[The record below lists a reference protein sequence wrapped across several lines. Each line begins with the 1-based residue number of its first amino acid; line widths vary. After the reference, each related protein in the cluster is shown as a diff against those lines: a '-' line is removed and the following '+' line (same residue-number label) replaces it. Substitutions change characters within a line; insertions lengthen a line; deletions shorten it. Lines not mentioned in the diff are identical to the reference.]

1 MLAAL
6 ADESLPIDR
15 SPHHTTNRV
24 AILGFASGGNLALA
38 VSQLDSI
45 HYHSLA
51 PAAAISVAG
60 VLDLSTST
68 EDKLENRYYKPTLK
82 PSKRGDKD
90 SLGPV
95 MPALCWG
102 YVPDGIDLYN
112 PLLSPG
118 YADRADLPPYIGM
131 VGSELDFLAHEA
143 WRFACRLSR
152 EGAGVDH
159 GSPDPDSKDA
169 QWRVVGQAG
178 VHSGSPLRGLEEGAS
193 DERFAFEEN
202 WEGGGV
208 KWLLVPDVLHG
219 FDNRFYREMDTR
231 QEDIRDAEIK
241 TAAYLKEIGTWLRER
256 VWKL

>member
-24 AILGFASGGNLALA
+24 AVLGFASGGNLALA

-45 HYHSLA
+45 HNHPLA

-60 VLDLSTST
+60 VLDFTIST
-68 EDKLENRYYKPTLK
+68 ENKLENRYYKSTLK
-82 PSKRGDKD
+82 PSERGDKD

-102 YVPDGIDLYN
+102 YVPYV
-112 PLLSPG
+112 
-118 YADRADLPPYIGM
+118 A
-131 VGSELDFLAHEA
+131 SELDFLAHEA
-143 WRFACRLSR
+143 WRFACRLPL

-159 GSPDPDSKDA
+159 GMPDPESEEA
-169 QWRVVGQAG
+169 QWRVVGQAE
-178 VHSGSPLRGLEEGAS
+178 VHSGSPLRGLEEGAT
-193 DERFAFEEN
+193 DEQFAFEES

-219 FDNRFYREMDTR
+219 FDNRLYREMDTR

-241 TAAYLKEIGTWLRER
+241 TAAYLEEIGTWLRER
-256 VWKL
+256 IWRL